1 MRIQAIILFSL
12 LLSGTIEAQ
21 STTVLEKQEAKFLK
35 KASKCYT
42 DTHLKTSIKLIESY
56 AQQQAYKKAFQAG
69 YKMLEQP
76 QLVWKGRESLAH
88 IVRFRGDYRP
98 AIEETLQKVLHHV
111 QQQGNKPLFLKY
123 WAKQHYTQMVQHKA
137 VLSEQQEEKTLASYQ
152 FYCEHLKQ
160 IEIYYPSSSKEYLLF
175 WDFVYR
181 KYHAFPFIKEE
192 LIDHWL
198 EKQDAATSA
207 AAYRHVLYRAINL
220 FKQKGAQKSKAEKTK
235 QAYFQKQ
242 FRQYAQCTDLDT
254 IHNECEQMPAFAWKQ
269 AITTALPLTEQQ
281 KISQENLTHYFQQQL
296 RYPKSARNNRIEGEV
311 ELSFVLDTC
320 GIARQII
327 IKKHPGEGCGLE
339 AKRLVESMNSL
350 MPGNGW
356 QVGLDSRKK
365 VAVKYHLTI
374 PFQLKEAPKSMPLPP
389 IRDFATAWE
398 SLWVIN

>member
-1 MRIQAIILFSL
+1 MRIQAILLFSL
-12 LLSGTIEAQ
+12 LLSGTIGAQ
-21 STTVLEKQEAKFLK
+21 STAVLEKQEAKFLK

-42 DTHLKTSIKLIESY
+42 DTHLKISIKLIESY
-56 AQQQAYKKAFQAG
+56 AQQKAYKKAFQTG

-76 QLVWKGRESLAH
+76 QLIWKGRESLVH

-98 AIEETLQKVLHHV
+98 VIEATLQKVLHQV
-111 QQQGNKPLFLKY
+111 QNNKPLFLKY

-137 VLSEQQEEKTLASYQ
+137 VLSEQQEEKTLASYH

-160 IEIYYPSSSKEYLLF
+160 IETYYPSSSKEYLLF

-198 EKQDAATSA
+198 EKQDAATPA

-220 FKQKGAQKSKAEKTK
+220 FKQKGVQKSKAEKTK
-235 QAYFQKQ
+235 QAHFQKR
-242 FRQYAQCTDLDT
+242 FRQYTECASLDA
-254 IHNECEQMPAFAWKQ
+254 ILNECEQMPVFAWKQ
-269 AITTALPLTEQQ
+269 AIPSSLPLEEQQ
-281 KISQENLTHYFQQQL
+281 QISQENLKHYFQQQL
-296 RYPKSARNNRIEGEV
+296 RYPKRARNNRIEGEV
-311 ELSFVLDTC
+311 VLSFVLDTC

-327 IKKHPGEGCGLE
+327 IEKHPGEGCGLE

-356 QVGLDSRKK
+356 QVGLNKGKK
-365 VAVKYHLTI
+365 VAVKYRLTI
-374 PFQLKEAPKSMPLPP
+374 PFRLKEAPKTMPLPP
-389 IRDFATAWE
+389 VRDFATAWE
-398 SLWVIN
+398 ALWVIN